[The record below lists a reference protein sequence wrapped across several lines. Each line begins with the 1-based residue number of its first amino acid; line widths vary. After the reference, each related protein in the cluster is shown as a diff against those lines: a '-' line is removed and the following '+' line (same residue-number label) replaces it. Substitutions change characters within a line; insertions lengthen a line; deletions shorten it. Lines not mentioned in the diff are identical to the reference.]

1 MTETTSHHRA
11 KTRAAGKGGETEVS
25 LPGGGRL
32 DALSANRRATE
43 VERNKDPEAL
53 IEAVRRLRD
62 ADASQRVLKVPQ
74 PHMDAAAAAMRKVG
88 VHGTVKNMSETKRRS
103 V

>member
-1 MTETTSHHRA
+1 M
-11 KTRAAGKGGETEVS
+11 
-25 LPGGGRL
+25 PGGRRL

-53 IEAVRRLRD
+53 VKAVRRLRD

-74 PHMDAAAAAMRKVG
+74 PHMDAAAAAAMRKVG